1 MCVHARRMKEGRR
14 EKGREEGE
22 TNVCGGENAHKKD
35 ERRARIEGGGQIFL

>member
-35 ERRARIEGGGQIFL
+35 EVWEELPHLL